1 MCGVCAESDDFED
14 ASQDLLS
21 RAASAAVKATDAIKE
36 AADEIGRFSDQQ
48 RRSVSAGARDSTRAT
63 ARALARG
70 GHAARTQAH

>member
-1 MCGVCAESDDFED
+1 MSNEP
-14 ASQDLLS
+14 
-21 RAASAAVKATDAIKE
+21 TDAIKE